1 MAMPELTALLSL
13 VATLALGTISPGPSF
28 VMIAR
33 TSVARSRAHG
43 VAAGIGIGAGGTCF
57 AAAALIGLHAV
68 MLAVPMVYVALKI
81 VGGLYL
87 CYLGWR
93 IFNGARQ
100 PLTLDGASDADA
112 ASLRRAFT
120 LGLATQLSN
129 PKAAIVY
136 ASVFAA
142 LLPKSYGIAFA
153 ATALLAVFAIETG
166 WYVLVAYTLSSAGPR
181 SIYLNCKT
189 AVDRATGF
197 VLVALGVKLLVSD
210 IIR

>member
-1 MAMPELTALLSL
+1 MPELTALVTL

-43 VAAGIGIGAGGTCF
+43 VAASVGIGTGGTCF

-68 MLAVPMVYVALKI
+68 MLAVPIVYVALKI
-81 VGGLYL
+81 LGGLYL
-87 CYLGWR
+87 CYLGAR
-93 IFNGARQ
+93 IFMSARQ
-100 PLTLDGASDADA
+100 ALTLDATSDTSA
-112 ASLRRAFT
+112 ASLRWAFG

-142 LLPKSYGIAFA
+142 LLPQSYGIVFAFA
-153 ATALLAVFAIETG
+153 VLLAVFAIETG
-166 WYVLVAYTLSSAGPR
+166 WYVLVAYVLSAEGPR
-181 SIYLNCKT
+181 GVYLGYKA

-197 VLVALGVKLLVSD
+197 VLVALGFKLLVSD
-210 IIR
+210 IAR